1 MNKLKQI
8 VLIVFL
14 FGITGAAFGQEGTIR
29 GKVTGAAD
37 GEPLIGANI
46 LVKGASNEASTDLD
60 GKFDIE
66 VPSGTYDLRISYVSY
81 KSVTIRGVEVT
92 AGEITVIDNIK
103 LRIATEQMDEVVVS
117 AESIN
122 ISEAALMTK

>member
-1 MNKLKQI
+1 
-8 VLIVFL
+8 
-14 FGITGAAFGQEGTIR
+14 AWS
-29 GKVTGAAD
+29 D

-122 ISEAALMTK
+122 ISEAALMTKKKKSPNFLDGISSETITKTGASDAAGALK